1 MTCFIYGEATSDMRS
16 IILLAESDQRMTAD
30 ADAEIG
36 QAAALLQLMTPLI
49 KPTEPAGA
57 LTLPLSWPAV
67 VQLSASYGQAW
78 RPGPVLAEWI
88 AAQIEART
96 EQSGELVVKPPPGL
110 VPRPY
115 QVAAAKMI
123 AQVGS
128 ALIFDDPGCG
138 KTWVAVLG
146 LVERAALGHPVLPV
160 LVVCP
165 NAVQDSWVEHFRKLA
180 PRWRTVAW
188 RGSPAKR
195 RQLLGTADVYVASYG
210 TARKDAEDTNLR
222 HNPLMALQAC
232 YIVADEVHRIAAS
245 GTSQSQ
251 AVRRI
256 AKKATSFIGLSGTP
270 IRKDTDDIWPT
281 LYCLDEGAYSS
292 SERWK
297 GRYCLT
303 VPGDYSSRVIG
314 LDPQR
319 DPEFRLTLLGQY
331 RRVSKADVLT
341 ELPPKV
347 YSVRTVEIPAEHRK
361 AYDRFEQTMLSDLPA
376 DVDGEG
382 GGELS
387 VMDALSQISHLI
399 SLASSACDPEI
410 TFTTELDKETGEW
423 VEKRHVHLH
432 PRDPSWKVDELLEIL
447 VERPG
452 QQVIAAAPSKRL
464 IELAG
469 RRAAEKGF
477 RVGYVVGGQTAKART
492 AQIDAFQAG
501 QLDLICV
508 TTQAGGVGITLTAAS
523 TVVFLQR
530 PWSLVDALQMEDRAH
545 RIGSEIHECVEIVD
559 IVASNTIET
568 RIRSAL
574 KDKAGQLSDLVKD
587 PRIVRELLG
596 GNQVGRITRKK
607 AA

>member
-1 MTCFIYGEATSDMRS
+1 MTAYIFGELTADGKS
-16 IILLAESDQRMTAD
+16 IVLIAESDQRMTAD

-57 LTLPLSWPAV
+57 LTLPCSWPAV

-78 RPGPVLAEWI
+78 RPGPVLAQWI
-88 AAQIEART
+88 ADQIEART
-96 EQSGELVVKPPPGL
+96 GQDGELTVTPPPGFT
-110 VPRPY
+110 PRPY

-123 AQVGS
+123 GLVGS
-128 ALIFDDPGCG
+128 ALLFDDPGTG
-138 KTWVAVLG
+138 KTASTILG

-180 PRWRTVAW
+180 PRWRTTAW
-188 RGSPAKR
+188 RGAPAKR
-195 RQLLGTADVYVASYG
+195 RQLLGTADVYVSSYG
-210 TARKDAEDTNLR
+210 TARRDAEDTNVR
-222 HNPLMALQAC
+222 HNPLMALQAR
-232 YIVADEVHRIAAS
+232 YVVADEVHKIAES

-256 AKKATSFIGLSGTP
+256 AKKASSFIGLSGTP

-281 LYCLDEGAYSS
+281 LYCLDEAAYSS

-314 LDPQR
+314 LDPER

-347 YSVRTVEIPAEHRK
+347 YSVRTVDIPAEHRK
-361 AYDRFEQTMLSDLPA
+361 AYDTFEREMIAELPA
-376 DVDGEG
+376 DEGGEG
-382 GGELS
+382 GGELA
-387 VMDALSQISHLI
+387 VMDTLSQISHLI
-399 SLASSACDPEI
+399 SLASSACDVEI
-410 TFTTELDKETGEW
+410 TTETVEDKETGEW
-423 VEKRHVHLH
+423 IEKRHVHLH

-469 RRAAEKGF
+469 RRATEKGF
-477 RVGYVVGGQTAKART
+477 KVGYVVGGQSARART

-501 QLDLICV
+501 ELDLICV

-545 RIGSEIHECVEIVD
+545 RIGSERHECVEIVD
-559 IVASNTIET
+559 IVAANTIET

-596 GNQVGRITRKK
+596 GNQVGRTTRKK